1 MIHMKMTLMIVC
13 CFVTFIT
20 SSGVVASANAQDDE
34 SLESQ
39 VTEILAD
46 EASKGKIKVGVL
58 DFVVT
63 DTRGTRLSKEE
74 QKDLGAEANERLV
87 ADVFKGLKDKGLK
100 GKISF
105 IEGERLRGLIEEKKL
120 QASGLSEKQ
129 IATIGGL
136 AGVDVIIVGTI
147 RITEDTASHSAKV
160 LNIKDGEIL
169 GIARQEEDLSGGV
182 LGAVLTGFAEGIAK
196 GMEEKHKQPAQT
208 SVQPQK
214 LLDETFTVTA
224 GTHKPY
230 SWTFPV
236 SSTLSIGLSANS
248 NVDVYVTDEINYLR
262 YKAGEA
268 FYTVAL
274 KKNILS
280 SSFDARIP
288 QPGVYYILIGNT
300 AILTPANVA
309 LRVFNK
315 P

>member
-1 MIHMKMTLMIVC
+1 MIHMKMKLMVVCFFIV
-13 CFVTFIT
+13 FLT
-20 SSGVVASANAQDDE
+20 SSVIVASANAQEDE

-58 DFVVT
+58 DFAVT
-63 DTRGTRLSKEE
+63 DTRGTKLSKEE
-74 QKDLGAEANERLV
+74 LQNLGAEANEKLV

-105 IEGERLRGLIEEKKL
+105 IGGERLRGLIEEKKL

-129 IATIGGL
+129 IANIGGL
-136 AGVDVIIVGTI
+136 AGADIIIVGTI
-147 RITEDTASHSAKV
+147 RISEDTASHSAKV
-160 LNIKDGEIL
+160 LNINDGEIL
-169 GIARQEEDLSGGV
+169 GIARQEEDLSGGL
-182 LGAVLTGFAEGIAK
+182 LGAFFTGVAEGISK
-196 GMEEKHKQPAQT
+196 GMEEKRTPPA
-208 SVQPQK
+208 QPQK

-224 GTHKPY
+224 GNYKLY

-268 FYTVAL
+268 FYTVAI

-288 QPGVYYILIGNT
+288 QAGVYYILIGNT